1 MFEKK
6 ILREKLREKFRPGMF
21 IYYNARKNIKIFFQY
36 KMHSPAKTANSQCCN
51 NPQVR
56 QFQVLEFFI
65 DAEIIVAVKAIL

>member
-1 MFEKK
+1 MHAF
-6 ILREKLREKFRPGMF
+6 
-21 IYYNARKNIKIFFQY
+21 ARKNIKIFFQY